1 MKIIQNIVVPIIL
14 YGNENWTLKHCDK
27 NGLRTA
33 EMKYLQCTAGYT
45 LLGHKRNEEI
55 LEKLH
60 VKSLE
65 EKTLYIQTQ
74 LVPTRP

>member
-1 MKIIQNIVVPIIL
+1 MKIIQNIAVPIIL
-14 YGNENWTLKHCDK
+14 YGNEIWTRKNCDK
-27 NGLRTA
+27 NRLRTA

-45 LLGHKRNEEI
+45 LLGHKRYDEM

-60 VKSLE
+60 VISIKE
-65 EKTLYIQTQ
+65 NTLYIQTQ